1 MDNNTIFYLGFTDI
15 NLEENKNEPVEI
27 KNDIAEQDS
36 IELSYRCGK
45 RRYDNKAYGTCYCKK
60 CKKSFVADNLLNRPY
75 YYNSVIMN
83 NLVVTCPDCGA
94 SVKYVDMK
102 HIDTLYMLYR
112 EWFVQDED
120 KIRIKFKTIEYKYFR
135 HRLVPITY
143 SFMYTINMKTGM
155 SYEFA
160 MLKNGKSIGHKRM
173 RNCTYNNIYAYSY
186 TIKPYSDKCRK
197 AEHVFEEIFNH
208 IREYKLKHLD
218 FYIPTIDEHFPD
230 YREYKHE
237 SINGIP
243 VMPWKREYNGFA
255 NMQFEFNLDI
265 LFMFNRIPS
274 LNPRLAKSI
283 YSDKYARF
291 ATYADIYK
299 LIAKMRHMTKTDD
312 KDALKSIMAVCN
324 IPCNKQNK
332 DRIRE
337 EGINYIIKF
346 TDLKRV
352 MSVDNVYKLIDILD
366 HSIRHLSE
374 YFEHHP
380 VDNKTMNNICNKIVK
395 TYKRDCEKNRYS
407 LCNSTFS
414 INILVTDI
422 FNTLRL
428 LDRHDANYVVNWRM
442 DLKDI
447 HDTVAS
453 EYNHYKHQKIN
464 INYDDLNKDYSGVYG
479 DLTFNLAK
487 DTHELIDV
495 GQYMSICVGGYGD
508 RAVEHDCYIVVARDN
523 NNKPVICIEM
533 SNDRKRLI
541 QTKLKYNE
549 LPTPEIAE
557 LIKQWCADYDLDYTH
572 CYDMNEN
579 NIECAGIHR
588 DNAVVVQDNFHNAH
602 VELRETN
609 DYDDIMELGI

>member
-1 MDNNTIFYLGFTDI
+1 MDNNIIFYLGFIDI
-15 NLEENKNEPVEI
+15 SLEENNNEPVKI
-27 KNDIAEQDS
+27 KNDITEQDS

-45 RRYDNKAYGTCYCKK
+45 RRYNDKAYATCYCRH
-60 CKKSFVADNLLNRPY
+60 CKKSFVSDDLLNRAY
-75 YYNSVIMN
+75 YYNSVIRN

-94 SVKYVDMK
+94 SVKYVNMK

-112 EWFVQDED
+112 EWFIQDED

-173 RNCTYNNIYAYSY
+173 RNCTYSNIYSYSY
-186 TIKPYSDKCRK
+186 TIKPYSDKCRS
-197 AEHVFEEIFNH
+197 AEDVFEEIFNH
-208 IREYKLKHLD
+208 IRAYKLKHSG

-230 YREYKHE
+230 YRKYKEE
-237 SINGIP
+237 SVNGIP
-243 VMPWKREYNGFA
+243 VMPWKREYKGFA
-255 NMQFEFNLDI
+255 GMQFEFALDT

-274 LNPRLAKSI
+274 LNPCLAKKI
-283 YSDKYARF
+283 YSDKYVRY
-291 ATYADIYK
+291 ATYADMHK
-299 LIAKMRHMTKTDD
+299 LIAKMRHMTKIDD
-312 KDALKSIMAVCN
+312 KDALKSIMAVCDM
-324 IPCNKQNK
+324 PCNKKNK

-346 TDLKRV
+346 TDLRRV
-352 MSVDNVYKLIDILD
+352 MSLDNVYKLIDILD

-380 VDNKTMNNICNKIVK
+380 VDTKTMNNICNKIVRK
-395 TYKRDCEKNRYS
+395 YERDRRVNNYS
-407 LCNSTFS
+407 LSSSTFG
-414 INILVTDI
+414 INILITDI

-428 LDRHDANYVVNWRM
+428 IDRHDANYTVDWRM
-442 DLKDI
+442 DLQDI

-453 EYNHYKHQKIN
+453 EYNHYKHQN
-464 INYDDLNKDYSGVYG
+464 IAIKYDHLNKDYSGIYG

-508 RAVEHDCYIVVARDN
+508 RAIEHHCYIVVARDN
-523 NNKPVICIEM
+523 NNKPVICIEI
-533 SNDRKRLI
+533 NNERTRLE
-541 QTKLKYNE
+541 QTKMKYNE

-557 LIKQWCADYDLDYTH
+557 LIKQWCADYGLDYNSCH
-572 CYDMNEN
+572 DMNER
-579 NIECAGIHR
+579 NIKQAGLRR
-588 DNAVVVQDNFHNAH
+588 DNIVVNVDVQDNIRGERA
-602 VELRETN
+602 EEI
-609 DYDDIMELGI
+609 DYI